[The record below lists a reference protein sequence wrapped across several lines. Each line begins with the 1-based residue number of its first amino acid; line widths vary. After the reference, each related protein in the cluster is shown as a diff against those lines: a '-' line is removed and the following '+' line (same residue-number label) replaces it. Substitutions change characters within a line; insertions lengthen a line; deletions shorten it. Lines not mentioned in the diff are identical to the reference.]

1 MCVGRHNL
9 RIQSKDLVY
18 RPMVVEAVDYLQG
31 RITTAKESGPHNCP
45 EKEKKYIYIFTL
57 IIVR

>member
-1 MCVGRHNL
+1 
-9 RIQSKDLVY
+9 
-18 RPMVVEAVDYLQG
+18 MVVEAVDYLQG